1 MRYYKVIAKKDC
13 PFCIK
18 TALLLRERREQFE
31 FCDLDCSPDLLKEY
45 KRYYNQSTVP
55 IIILIDEEKGSRMVI
70 GGFSD
75 LVDYFHRKDL
85 EGNQ

>member
-18 TALLLRERREQFE
+18 TALLLRERKQQFE
-31 FCDLDCSPDLLKEY
+31 FCDLDCSADLLREY
-45 KRYYNQSTVP
+45 KRRYNQNTVP
-55 IIILIDEEKGSRMVI
+55 IIILIDEGVGSIMVI